1 MSLDRELLTNALAAN
16 LKGKSSRDIVQLF
29 YSEYDGIIDFARL
42 CEGKR
47 ACQKL
52 SLLFNP
58 HRLDTPTIKSKSL
71 TDALKTDSFCSGL
84 ARASAWKDEKLQDRN
99 LLYQVL
105 QLGINGIQY
114 VNEFPPHTAR
124 DIYKQ
129 FSAKRVLDPCAGW
142 GGRMIGAA
150 SIGAFY
156 HGFEPSTRSFVGL
169 IELGDFLKS
178 FNNGFDF
185 LIENMPFED
194 CNLTETYDIALTSPP
209 YYDTEHYADEPTQAR
224 LRYKTFDEFVNG
236 FYVPMVIIAASACTH
251 GLILNIGDRK
261 YPLTQ
266 TIVTELDGA
275 FTIEDFEGV
284 SLSGTGGLGKE
295 GKSGERFLHICS

>member
-1 MSLDRELLTNALAAN
+1 MALDRELLTRALATN
-16 LKGKSSRDIVQLF
+16 LKGKSSTDIVQLF
-29 YSEYDGIIDFARL
+29 YSEYDAIIDFARL

-71 TDALKTDSFCSGL
+71 TDALKTDGFCSGL

-105 QLGINGIQY
+105 QLGVNGIQY

-124 DIYKQ
+124 QIYQQ
-129 FSAKRVLDPCAGW
+129 FNAKRILDPCAGW

-156 HGFEPSTRSFVGL
+156 HGFEPSTRSYTGL
-169 IELGDFLKS
+169 LRLGEFLKS
-178 FNNGFDF
+178 FRTGFDF
-185 LIENMPFED
+185 RIENLPFED
-194 CNLTETYDIALTSPP
+194 CNLTDTYDISLTSPP
-209 YYDTEHYADEPTQAR
+209 YYDTEHYAEEATQAR
-224 LRYKTFDEFVNG
+224 LRYQSFNDFVNG

-251 GLILNIGDRK
+251 GLVLNIGDRK

-266 TIVTELDGA
+266 TIITELADT
-275 FTIEDFEGV
+275 FTIEDFDGV
-284 SLSGTGGLGKE
+284 SLSGAGGLGKE
-295 GKSGERFLHICS
+295 NKKGESFIRIYT